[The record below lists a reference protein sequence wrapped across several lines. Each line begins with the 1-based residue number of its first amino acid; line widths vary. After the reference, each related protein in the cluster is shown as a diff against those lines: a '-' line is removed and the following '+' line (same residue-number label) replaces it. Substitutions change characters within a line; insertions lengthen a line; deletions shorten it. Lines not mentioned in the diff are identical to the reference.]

1 MQTYHYDGIC
11 IQNTRKSNMDS
22 LLLKKRIISGNEVCL
37 AAVCDGVGSLEGGA
51 VASSLAI
58 QMLIEWL
65 NRAENT
71 ERIGLALI
79 DVVQKINEAV
89 VQESNEKGIRTAS
102 TLSALLL
109 TGGRYYTAQVGDSRI
124 YSCSSIGLTQLTE
137 DQVINGKLAV
147 YLGKPGKIP
156 VLYGEGDLSKKKFL
170 LCSDGL
176 YKKLDVEC
184 IGKHCAQTNKKN
196 ISKILEKL
204 VQAAIENGELD
215 NISAA
220 IVVYER

>member
-1 MQTYHYDGIC
+1 
-11 IQNTRKSNMDS
+11 MDS
-22 LLLKKRIISGNEVCL
+22 LLLKKRIISGDEVCL
-37 AAVCDGVGSLEGGA
+37 AAVCDGVGSLESGA

-65 NRAENT
+65 NGVEDT

-79 DVVQKINEAV
+79 ETVQNINEAV
-89 VQESNEKGIRTAS
+89 VRESNEKGIRTAS

-109 TGGRYYTAQVGDSRI
+109 AGGRYYTAHVGDSRI
-124 YSCSSIGLTQLTE
+124 YACSPTGLLQLTE
-137 DQVINGKLAV
+137 DHVVNGKLAV
-147 YLGKPGKIP
+147 YLGKPEKLP
-156 VLYGEGDLSKKKFL
+156 VLYGEGALSKTKFL

-184 IGKHCAQTNKKN
+184 IGKHCAQANKKN
-196 ISKILEKL
+196 IPKILEKL

-220 IVVYER
+220 IVLNER